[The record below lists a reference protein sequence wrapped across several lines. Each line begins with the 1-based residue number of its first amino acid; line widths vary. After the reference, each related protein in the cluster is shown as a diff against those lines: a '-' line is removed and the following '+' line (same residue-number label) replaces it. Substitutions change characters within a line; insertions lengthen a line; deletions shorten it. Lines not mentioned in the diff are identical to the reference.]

1 MNQSFYKGFTL
12 IELMVI
18 VVIIAIFA
26 AIAIPSYQQYIARSY
41 QSQAESEMLKI
52 SQRLESY
59 KGKQL
64 SFAGYIPENQVT
76 GQEGVI
82 NLPYGSSSTDYNY
95 QIILVDINDTSK
107 SLQDSTA
114 GQGWKM
120 IGIPSQMKSNS
131 LRASKSFLM
140 TSRGVN
146 CSTSTLLTIAST
158 SC

>member
-1 MNQSFYKGFTL
+1 MNQGFYKGFTL
-12 IELMVI
+12 IELMVV
-18 VVIIAIFA
+18 VVIVAIFA
-26 AIAIPSYQQYIARSY
+26 MIAMPSYQQYIARSY

-95 QIILVDINDTSK
+95 QIIIVDINDTSK

-120 IGIPSQMKSNS
+120 IGMPSQTKSS
-131 LRASKSFLM
+131 VLRASKSFLM

-146 CSTSTLLTIAST
+146 CSTTTLLTVSST

>member
-12 IELMVI
+12 IELMVV
-18 VVIIAIFA
+18 VVIVAMIAM
-26 AIAIPSYQQYIARSY
+26 IAMPSYQQYIARSY

-76 GQEGVI
+76 GQKGVI
-82 NLPYGSSSTDYNY
+82 NLPYGSNSIDYNY
-95 QIILVDINDTSK
+95 QIIIVDINDTSK

-120 IGIPSQMKSNS
+120 ISIPSQTKSS
-131 LRASKSFLM
+131 ALRASKSFLM

-146 CSTSTLLTIAST
+146 CSKTTLLTVSST

>member
-120 IGIPSQMKSNS
+120 IGIPSQTKSNS

>member
-12 IELMVI
+12 IELMVV

-26 AIAIPSYQQYIARSY
+26 VIAMPGYQQYIARSY

-52 SQRLESY
+52 NQRLENY

-76 GQEGVI
+76 GQKGVI

-95 QIILVDINDTSK
+95 QITIVDINDTSK
-107 SLQDSTA
+107 SLQDSTV

-120 IGIPSQMKSNS
+120 IGIPNQTKSS
-131 LRASKSFLM
+131 ALRASKSFLM

-146 CSTSTLLTIAST
+146 CSTTTLLTITST